1 MTPEEACAYLGISF
15 DEDLDVNELKKNYEA
30 GKLRYNPERFPHG
43 SPDYTKATETCS
55 KLDEAYRCLSDLY
68 IELYAGREDSAK
80 DDEKHKHESLF
91 MKFAVLL
98 SIIFLVSFAGIMI
111 FVYVIHKDSA
121 PPKAELEI
129 AKNYEILLRELEV
142 LRRKH
147 EETPTPKVEN
157 NNNPPADYSAL
168 VEKVM
173 PSIVFIQTNIGRGSG
188 FFVSSN
194 GDILT
199 NHHVIEGAEYINVIT
214 YDEQRYSALVKDYDS
229 VRDMALIKINMSYS
243 VPFLKISSVL
253 PKQGEAVIAIGNPKG
268 LRGTVSDGIVSAIR
282 HEDNNT
288 WVQFTAPI
296 SGGSSGGALFNLK
309 SEVVG
314 MPTLGSVKEDVQ
326 NINFA
331 VASTVLNQF
340 LSSAIN
346 KPFREIPGRK
356 ETPGRAKPNTNSNS
370 DMKFVRKDD
379 LYEMYLQISSIEY
392 DRRTG
397 ITSFLTFWIPT
408 AKQRA
413 VMREHPDFTI
423 PHGDDVGVCVLFYNV
438 NFRNNTYLHLRTIN
452 FSIND
457 KVIRDYIKPMNE
469 YKWRTPGKG
478 SRIESLMKE
487 VKKYL

>member
-43 SPDYTKATETCS
+43 SPDYIKAIETCS

-68 IELYAGREDSAK
+68 IELYAVHEDSVR

-121 PPKAELEI
+121 PPKAEPEI
-129 AKNYEILLRELEV
+129 AKNYEILLRELEL
-142 LRRKH
+142 LRRKQ
-147 EETPTPKVEN
+147 EETEKEKQAPQALPD
-157 NNNPPADYSAL
+157 NPPADYSAL

-199 NHHVIEGAEYINVIT
+199 NHHVIESAEYINVIT

-229 VRDMALIKINMSYS
+229 VRDMALIKVNMPYS
-243 VPFLKISSVL
+243 VPFLRISSVL

-340 LSSAIN
+340 LSLN
-346 KPFREIPGRK
+346 HF
-356 ETPGRAKPNTNSNS
+356 AK
-370 DMKFVRKDD
+370 
-379 LYEMYLQISSIEY
+379 YQE
-392 DRRTG
+392 
-397 ITSFLTFWIPT
+397 
-408 AKQRA
+408 
-413 VMREHPDFTI
+413 
-423 PHGDDVGVCVLFYNV
+423 
-438 NFRNNTYLHLRTIN
+438 
-452 FSIND
+452 
-457 KVIRDYIKPMNE
+457 
-469 YKWRTPGKG
+469 GKKLLEEQ
-478 SRIESLMKE
+478 SRILT
-487 VKKYL
+487 VTQT